1 MSWINLGEVFY
12 IVHRATGVE
21 RARAVTVDLRHQLQL
36 DLPSESRV
44 LEAASIKARYP
55 LAYADAFAIAT
66 AVAHGASLLTGDP
79 EILDDGDPDWPVVDL
94 RR

>member
-1 MSWINLGEVFY
+1 VSTALGQ
-12 IVHRATGVE
+12 RWK
-21 RARAVTVDLRHQLQL
+21 
-36 DLPSESRV
+36 V
-44 LEAASIKARYP
+44 LEAAEIKARYS

-66 AVAHGASLLTGDP
+66 AVAHGASLTGDP